1 MATEV
6 KISSITHN
14 FIFKAFYLRGG
25 LENKI
30 SWVAI
35 WQNSNNMK
43 MHRIEQCLLRLTE
56 HLQKTISRREHRYIK
71 AGVSVTSHVSNGT
84 AQLTIHKMKT
94 IIKKKKKCI
103 ATGGDWKKLFYLL
116 HPMVLL
122 CSLHP
127 LYFYGNK
134 WDTASFFFFIM
145 TVYIVFIYSFINFVR
160 IRENKNLLLP
170 S

>member
-1 MATEV
+1 MCRWFQLFSSFHIQIIGGGMATEV

-94 IIKKKKKCI
+94 IIKKKKKMYCHWWWLEK
-103 ATGGDWKKLFYLL
+103 TVLFA
-116 HPMVLL
+116 PSNGV
-122 CSLHP
+122 
-127 LYFYGNK
+127 
-134 WDTASFFFFIM
+134 
-145 TVYIVFIYSFINFVR
+145 IVFIASIIFLW
-160 IRENKNLLLP
+160 K
-170 S
+170 